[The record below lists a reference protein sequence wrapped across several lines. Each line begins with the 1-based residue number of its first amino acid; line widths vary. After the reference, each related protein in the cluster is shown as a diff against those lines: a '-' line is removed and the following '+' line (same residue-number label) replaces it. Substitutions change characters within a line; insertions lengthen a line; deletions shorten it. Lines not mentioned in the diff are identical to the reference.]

1 MNLANSKADYN
12 EVADEIYRLC
22 ELKQDAQV
30 QSAERQGRRQRIE
43 EMTEFLNEQTGELR
57 EYDEQL
63 VRRLI
68 EKITVFDDKLIVEF
82 KSCVE
87 IDVEI

>member
-1 MNLANSKADYN
+1 MDRKEMIKKLAEHFDVDPRYLKAPI
-12 EVADEIYRLC
+12 A
-22 ELKQDAQV
+22 
-30 QSAERQGRRQRIE
+30 
-43 EMTEFLNEQTGELR
+43 EMTEFIKMQPIELQ

-68 EKITVFDDKLIVEF
+68 EKITVFDNKLTFEF

-87 IDVEI
+87 IEIEI